1 MRTLQ
6 DFLTSSYLIT
16 SKDTF
21 YTREQFG
28 QLMAYMGDGLDAV
41 TLPPPAIVAPQVGC
55 QCAEHPQTPA
65 MAAMLA
71 MAVASTCAILLQEL
85 WTGKQLFSLLV
96 RPNAPVTSGS

>member
-1 MRTLQ
+1 MEVDEISIYSLQ

-41 TLPPPAIVAPQVGC
+41 VLPPPAIIAPQVRIGC
-55 QCAEHPQTPA
+55 ARCPCIHNVD
-65 MAAMLA
+65 AAL
-71 MAVASTCAILLQEL
+71 CQ
-85 WTGKQLFSLLV
+85 KC
-96 RPNAPVTSGS
+96 

>member
-1 MRTLQ
+1 VATHVLQ

-41 TLPPPAIVAPQVGC
+41 ALPPPAIIAPQVRTKTNSFRALKSTCDGC
-55 QCAEHPQTPA
+55 PTSYY
-65 MAAMLA
+65 MLA
-71 MAVASTCAILLQEL
+71 P
-85 WTGKQLFSLLV
+85 WT
-96 RPNAPVTSGS
+96 A